1 VPAAVTPE
9 VVAANLAAITGRIE
23 RAGGDPAA
31 IEILAVS
38 KTFGSEA
45 VTAAYEVGLR
55 RFGENYAA
63 ELVAK
68 AASLELEGLRWHYLG
83 AIQRNKL
90 SKLAPVTSCFETLT
104 RLAEAEELARR
115 APGCS
120 VLVQLDTTGLAQRN
134 GLPAAE
140 VPTLVAA
147 ARGLG
152 LAVEGLMTIAPREPD
167 AARAGF
173 RSLTRLADELGL
185 AVRSMGMTDDLEL
198 AVAEGSTEVRIGRAL
213 FGARAPRA

>member
-1 VPAAVTPE
+1 MHPAVTPE
-9 VVAANLAAITGRIE
+9 VVAANLAAIVGRIE
-23 RAGGDPAA
+23 RAGGDPRA

-38 KTFGSEA
+38 KTFGPEA
-45 VTAAYEVGLR
+45 VAAAHEAGLR
-55 RFGENYAA
+55 HFGENYAA
-63 ELVAK
+63 ELVEK
-68 AASLELEGLRWHYLG
+68 AGALELEGLRWHYLG
-83 AIQRNKL
+83 AIQRNKIA
-90 SKLAPVTSCFETLT
+90 KLATVTSCFETLS
-104 RLAEAEELARR
+104 RRAEAVEIARR

-140 VPTLVAA
+140 VPALVDE

-152 LAVEGLMTIAPREPD
+152 LAVEGLMTVAPQEPE

-173 RSLTRLADELGL
+173 QSLRRLADELGL
-185 AVRSMGMTDDLEL
+185 AVRSMGMTGDLEL

-213 FGARAPRA
+213 FGPRASRP